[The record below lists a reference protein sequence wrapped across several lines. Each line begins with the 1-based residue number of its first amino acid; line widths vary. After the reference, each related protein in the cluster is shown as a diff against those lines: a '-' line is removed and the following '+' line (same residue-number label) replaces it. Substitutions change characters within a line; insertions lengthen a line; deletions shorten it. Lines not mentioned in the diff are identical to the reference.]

1 VIIRLVRT
9 LDVIKEPAARSLI
22 IWIFGEYSST
32 GNLIPR
38 IAPAVLKYLAW
49 SFAAE
54 VLETKLQILNTCAKV
69 YSNLNVPTLQWR
81 SVIGLPFQVIIHA
94 AEEHLQEFKRIV
106 AYVIQLA
113 ACDLNYDVRD
123 RARFL
128 SGLLPFCANENDSS
142 RRSQNADVCK
152 ELADHIFDGKIHSA
166 SNSDS
171 NYRIYLP
178 GSLSQVVLHAAPGY
192 APLPKPQ
199 SMVLIHKTMESTRGV
214 ANSSDSN
221 NSDAESGSS
230 ANESGSLYDS
240 ESEGGDL
247 SDRDGTGSKQ
257 YSNDDGHNLHLQ
269 EGNQEAPL
277 VNMYDGS
284 VGQGHAGQ
292 VDENLASLISTDLTE
307 LMSKSAL
314 ESWLDEAPTTPLVQ
328 NSIQASCARVSF
340 TTRSFERKPKLHVLL
355 DPSNS
360 NGLSVLYAFSSE
372 VSPNS
377 RLLVCIDLFV
387 ENVTP
392 DQLANISIKSEEAST
407 SEHGMETSEGSA
419 RYASS
424 VKKTNW
430 TITYIARCL

>member
-1 VIIRLVRT
+1 
-9 LDVIKEPAARSLI
+9 
-22 IWIFGEYSST
+22 
-32 GNLIPR
+32 
-38 IAPAVLKYLAW
+38 
-49 SFAAE
+49 
-54 VLETKLQILNTCAKV
+54 
-69 YSNLNVPTLQWR
+69 
-81 SVIGLPFQVIIHA
+81 
-94 AEEHLQEFKRIV
+94 
-106 AYVIQLA
+106 
-113 ACDLNYDVRD
+113 
-123 RARFL
+123 
-128 SGLLPFCANENDSS
+128 
-142 RRSQNADVCK
+142 
-152 ELADHIFDGKIHSA
+152 
-166 SNSDS
+166 
-171 NYRIYLP
+171 
-178 GSLSQVVLHAAPGY
+178 
-192 APLPKPQ
+192 
-199 SMVLIHKTMESTRGV
+199 
-214 ANSSDSN
+214 
-221 NSDAESGSS
+221 
-230 ANESGSLYDS
+230 
-240 ESEGGDL
+240 
-247 SDRDGTGSKQ
+247 
-257 YSNDDGHNLHLQ
+257 
-269 EGNQEAPL
+269 
-277 VNMYDGS
+277 MYDGS

-292 VDENLASLISTDLTE
+292 DDENLASLISTDLTE